1 MKAPANSS
9 REATALA
16 VAAACLLLVHVDRL
30 ESQEALLLRPDRVID
45 GTGEVLE
52 GASVLVRSG
61 RIERVV
67 APRRDGAATDMPP
80 EDALEVDLRGATL
93 LPGLI
98 DTHVHLDWYFD
109 DHDRLRTEASG
120 DGVEEQ
126 VLHALENAW
135 RMLQAGVT
143 TVQSL
148 GSPLDRAVREALGR
162 GVLPGPRVLTS
173 LDAITEETGDAEAI
187 RARVR
192 ALHQDGADVIKVFGS
207 ASIRDGG
214 GPTLS
219 QEQLDAACGEA
230 KRLGLRA
237 AVHAHGPESARRAA
251 NAGCTT
257 IEHGALLDRATL
269 ELLGSRGLF
278 YDPNIDLIFRNYFE
292 NEQRYLGIGNYT
304 AEGFAQMR
312 LAQPKALA
320 TFRTAL
326 EVPGLQIVFGTDAVA
341 GAHGRNVEE
350 LVYRIVEG
358 GQDPQR
364 AILSAT
370 SVAARSL
377 GLADRIGSVLPG
389 YEADLLAVEGNP
401 LTDPRALLRP
411 VLVMRAGRI
420 VSDGQTMRSAS
431 SSFPPQ
437 RHPRID
443 PSRTARRHRA
453 GDRGDRE
460 QETGQQRVGQRV
472 GGAHLPEQAAQE
484 ACQHQGERDTE
495 DHTGSG
501 KRQATAEHLQEDVA
515 LPGAERHA
523 QTQLRELLVHGVR
536 QHAIDADRG

>member
-1 MKAPANSS
+1 MSS
-9 REATALA
+9 PSRLARNATALA
-16 VAAACLLLVHVDRL
+16 VAAAWLSIAPAERL
-30 ESQEALLLRPDRVID
+30 ESQQALLLRPDRVLD
-45 GTGEVLE
+45 GTGGVIE
-52 GASVLVRSG
+52 GASVLVRSD
-61 RIERVV
+61 RIERVISPGRGG
-67 APRRDGAATDMPP
+67 ASSDAATA
-80 EDALEVDLRGATL
+80 DAAVVDLRGATL

-109 DHDRLRTEASG
+109 DSDRLRTEASG

-135 RMLQAGVT
+135 TMLQAGVT

-148 GSPLDRAVREALGR
+148 GSPLDHAVREALAR

-173 LDAITEETGDAEAI
+173 LDAITSDTGDAEAI

-192 ALHQDGADVIKVFGS
+192 VLHQGGADVIKVFGS

-237 AVHAHGPESARRAA
+237 TVHAHGPESARRAA
-251 NAGCTT
+251 HAGCTT

-269 ELLGSRGLF
+269 ELLASRGLF
-278 YDPNIDLIFRNYFE
+278 YDPNVDLIFRNYFE

-320 TFRTAL
+320 TFRTSL

-364 AILSAT
+364 AILSGT

-377 GLADRIGSVLPG
+377 GLEDRIGSVLPG
-389 YEADLLAVEGNP
+389 YEADLLAVDGNP

-411 VLVMRAGRI
+411 VLVVRAGRI
-420 VSDGQTMRSAS
+420 VRGR
-431 SSFPPQ
+431 PN
-437 RHPRID
+437 PR
-443 PSRTARRHRA
+443 PALEGRW
-453 GDRGDRE
+453 G
-460 QETGQQRVGQRV
+460 
-472 GGAHLPEQAAQE
+472 LLE
-484 ACQHQGERDTE
+484 ACEPHPAVLNRP
-495 DHTGSG
+495 
-501 KRQATAEHLQEDVA
+501 V
-515 LPGAERHA
+515 
-523 QTQLRELLVHGVR
+523 
-536 QHAIDADRG
+536 

>member
-1 MKAPANSS
+1 MKAPANFS
-9 REATALA
+9 RKAAALA
-16 VAAACLLLVHVDRL
+16 VAAACLLLVHVERL
-30 ESQEALLLRPDRVID
+30 ESQEALLLRPDRVLD
-45 GTGEVLE
+45 GTGVVFE
-52 GASVLVRSG
+52 GASVLVRSD
-61 RIERVV
+61 RIERVI
-67 APRRDGAATDMPP
+67 APGRGGVSSDAPP
-80 EDALEVDLRGATL
+80 GDAVVVDLRGATL

-148 GSPLDRAVREALGR
+148 GSPLDRAVRDALAR

-173 LDAITEETGDAEAI
+173 LDAITAETGDAEAI

-230 KRLGLRA
+230 KKLALRA
-237 AVHAHGPESARRAA
+237 TVHAHGPESARRAA
-251 NAGCTT
+251 HAGCTT

-312 LAQPKALA
+312 LAQPRRSRRSVRRSRCQGCRSCSAPTPWPA
-320 TFRTAL
+320 RTA
-326 EVPGLQIVFGTDAVA
+326 
-341 GAHGRNVEE
+341 
-350 LVYRIVEG
+350 
-358 GQDPQR
+358 
-364 AILSAT
+364 AT
-370 SVAARSL
+370 SRSWSTASSRAARIRSARSSPL
-377 GLADRIGSVLPG
+377 PPSRRAHSVSQTASPTSWRST
-389 YEADLLAVEGNP
+389 A
-401 LTDPRALLRP
+401 TRSWTRAL
-411 VLVMRAGRI
+411 
-420 VSDGQTMRSAS
+420 
-431 SSFPPQ
+431 
-437 RHPRID
+437 
-443 PSRTARRHRA
+443 
-453 GDRGDRE
+453 
-460 QETGQQRVGQRV
+460 
-472 GGAHLPEQAAQE
+472 
-484 ACQHQGERDTE
+484 C
-495 DHTGSG
+495 
-501 KRQATAEHLQEDVA
+501 
-515 LPGAERHA
+515 
-523 QTQLRELLVHGVR
+523 
-536 QHAIDADRG
+536 